1 MAKLRLHIIL
11 AVACL
16 GLLLSCSCS
25 TRQEV
30 KEDEVLSFSVTT
42 CVKNS
47 EGFVYGDTIINY
59 DGSEYR
65 PIKNETYENGAIEGI
80 DIYKAEGI
88 LSYSFTDLK
97 NDSLLASSIRAVFDR
112 KILIKGDLLH
122 DSKFT
127 DLNGK
132 KFNNKNGDFYVLEND
147 TLLIY
152 KF

>member
-11 AVACL
+11 AIACW

-47 EGFVYGDTIINY
+47 EGLVYGDTIVNY
-59 DGSEYR
+59 DGGEYR
-65 PIKNETYENGAIEGI
+65 PTKNETYKNGALEGI

-88 LSYSFTDLK
+88 LSYSFKDLK
-97 NDSLLASSIRAVFDR
+97 NDSLLVSSIRAVFDR
-112 KILIKGDLLH
+112 KIVIKDNLLH

-127 DLNGK
+127 GLNGK
-132 KFNNKNGDFYVLEND
+132 KFNNKNGNFYVQEND

>member
-11 AVACL
+11 AIACW
-16 GLLLSCSCS
+16 GLLHSCSCS

-42 CVKNS
+42 CVKNPD
-47 EGFVYGDTIINY
+47 GFVYEDTIVNY
-59 DGSEYR
+59 DGGEYR
-65 PIKNETYENGAIEGI
+65 PFKNETYKNGAVEGI
-80 DIYKAEGI
+80 DIYKTEGI

-97 NDSLLASSIRAVFDR
+97 NDSLLASSISAVFDR
-112 KILIKGDLLH
+112 KILIKGNFLP

-132 KFNNKNGDFYVLEND
+132 KFNNKNGDFYVQEND

>member
-1 MAKLRLHIIL
+1 M
-11 AVACL
+11 
-16 GLLLSCSCS
+16 
-25 TRQEV
+25 
-30 KEDEVLSFSVTT
+30 SFSVTT

-47 EGFVYGDTIINY
+47 EGLVYGDTIVNY
-59 DGSEYR
+59 DGGEYR
-65 PIKNETYENGAIEGI
+65 PTKNETYKNGALEGI
-80 DIYKAEGI
+80 DIYKTEGI

-112 KILIKGDLLH
+112 KIVIKGHLLH
-122 DSKFT
+122 DSKYT

-132 KFNNKNGDFYVLEND
+132 KFNNKNGDFYVLVSD

>member
-16 GLLLSCSCS
+16 GLLLPCSCN

-30 KEDEVLSFSVTT
+30 KEDEVWSFSVTT

-47 EGFVYGDTIINY
+47 EGFVYGDTIVNY

-80 DIYKAEGI
+80 DIYKAEGN
-88 LSYSFTDLK
+88 LSYNFKDLK
-97 NDSLLASSIRAVFDR
+97 NDSLLALSISAVFDR
-112 KILIKGDLLH
+112 KIVIKDNLLH

-132 KFNNKNGDFYVLEND
+132 KFNNKNGDFYVLVSD

>member
-11 AVACL
+11 AIACW

-42 CVKNS
+42 CVKNP
-47 EGFVYGDTIINY
+47 EGFVYEDTIVNY
-59 DGSEYR
+59 DGGEYR
-65 PIKNETYENGAIEGI
+65 PFKNETYKNGAIESI
-80 DIYKAEGI
+80 DIYKAEGN
-88 LSYSFTDLK
+88 LSYNFKDLK
-97 NDSLLASSIRAVFDR
+97 NDSLLALSINAVFDR
-112 KILIKGDLLH
+112 KIVIKGDLLH
-122 DSKFT
+122 DSKYT

-132 KFNNKNGDFYVLEND
+132 KFNNKNGDFYVQEND